1 LEKPREIQFSEWRK
15 FWSIGKALETLKN
28 ELEPQAATKIAVVL
42 AAALEDPQA
51 AYSGPDRIGPDR
63 LEELSI
69 ALAALA
75 DKMEPQA
82 APEIAKQGAQGLVV
96 ALKSLPEPS
105 PYPLSDFGFALAALA
120 NKMEPHSA
128 AEIAFTELFFVGI
141 RRSGMDR
148 RVQARSDGQK

>member
-1 LEKPREIQFSEWRK
+1 
-15 FWSIGKALETLKN
+15 
-28 ELEPQAATKIAVVL
+28 
-42 AAALEDPQA
+42 
-51 AYSGPDRIGPDR
+51 
-63 LEELSI
+63 
-69 ALAALA
+69 
-75 DKMEPQA
+75 
-82 APEIAKQGAQGLVV
+82 
-96 ALKSLPEPS
+96 LKSLPEPS